1 VTNITDVRTLHPVDH
16 GGDKAV
22 TVSNIVVPA
31 NSVLRN
37 ARLQHLRGMAALFVV
52 MYHGAEYLHQLRGDA
67 RYAEILSSF
76 LGVYGVAAF
85 FVLSG
90 YLMSRLSLRGDGHRF
105 LIDRAL
111 RIYPLMLIFVAL
123 AALLYWITGYP
134 RRPNIV
140 ALTLVPT
147 GPRNYFL
154 GVEWTLLVEVS
165 FYVIIAVA
173 MITGQRKRLEP
184 LFVVWLVALAAL
196 PFTGMAPAQTPT
208 PTLTQFFAQ
217 APISAFLMGFLLP
230 RIIDANWVPRG
241 GALIVMAGPIAA
253 MALFTGETGGRWIA
267 GLSSLFFVAGA
278 LKARQPQDEGLVSRV
293 WQRLGDA
300 SYALYL
306 CHVPVIVIT
315 GNLLPES
322 VKGGTLWLGW
332 VLASVA
338 VAIVFGPLDLNLHQ
352 RLKAWSQSL
361 RPSTVVAASI
371 CLSALLLSSRALQS
385 FMRELTPRRK
395 REPALR

>member
-1 VTNITDVRTLHPVDH
+1 
-16 GGDKAV
+16 
-22 TVSNIVVPA
+22 
-31 NSVLRN
+31 
-37 ARLQHLRGMAALFVV
+37 
-52 MYHGAEYLHQLRGDA
+52 
-67 RYAEILSSF
+67 
-76 LGVYGVAAF
+76 
-85 FVLSG
+85 
-90 YLMSRLSLRGDGHRF
+90 
-105 LIDRAL
+105 
-111 RIYPLMLIFVAL
+111 
-123 AALLYWITGYP
+123 
-134 RRPNIV
+134 
-140 ALTLVPT
+140 
-147 GPRNYFL
+147 
-154 GVEWTLLVEVS
+154 
-165 FYVIIAVA
+165 VIIAVA

-217 APISAFLMGFLLP
+217 TPISAFLMGFLLP

-253 MALFTGETGGRWIA
+253 LALFTGETGGRWIA
-267 GLSSLFFVAGA
+267 GLSS
-278 LKARQPQDEGLVSRV
+278 LVSRV